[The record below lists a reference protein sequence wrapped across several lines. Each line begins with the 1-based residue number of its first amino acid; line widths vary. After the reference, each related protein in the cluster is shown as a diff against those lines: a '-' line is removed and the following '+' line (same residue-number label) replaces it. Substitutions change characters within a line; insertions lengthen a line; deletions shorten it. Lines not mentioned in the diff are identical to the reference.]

1 MSQHHGI
8 KDETADKVFQA
19 PHDSVFSRR
28 DVPVLTLGFLTSKT
42 LESLY
47 NTVKERKTNTKRTK
61 STTGPL

>member
-28 DVPVLTLGFLTSKT
+28 DVPTDFGLFNFQDL
-42 LESLY
+42 
-47 NTVKERKTNTKRTK
+47 RK
-61 STTGPL
+61 PI